1 MLNDYNVE
9 TIHHSSFNIHHGNN
23 SSFNIQHS
31 SLNICLSEGLETPLL
46 QRRIVEAWDEVMG
59 HMISDFTREKFIRN
73 QVLHVKIDNPA
84 LRQDLSMMH
93 TQITRRLNDAV
104 GSSVISDVRVY

>member
-1 MLNDYNVE
+1 MFKREVKPIGDLLKEMLRK
-9 TIHHSSFNIHHGNN
+9 
-23 SSFNIQHS
+23 
-31 SLNICLSEGLETPLL
+31 EGLETPLL
-46 QRRIVEAWDEVMG
+46 QRRIVDAWDEVMG
-59 HMISDFTREKFIRN
+59 HMISSYTREKFIRN

>member
-1 MLNDYNVE
+1 MFKREVKPIGDLLKEMLRK
-9 TIHHSSFNIHHGNN
+9 
-23 SSFNIQHS
+23 
-31 SLNICLSEGLETPLL
+31 EGLETPLL
-46 QRRIVEAWDEVMG
+46 QRRIVDAWDEVMG
-59 HMISDFTREKFIRN
+59 HTISSYTHEKFIRN

-93 TQITRRLNDAV
+93 TQITRHLNDAV

>member
-1 MLNDYNVE
+1 MFKRSVLPLDDIVN
-9 TIHHSSFNIHHGNN
+9 
-23 SSFNIQHS
+23 Q
-31 SLNICLSEGLETPLL
+31 LLRQEGLETPLNE
-46 QRRIVEAWDEVMG
+46 RRLIDAWETVAG
-59 HMISDFTREKFIRN
+59 ATIARYTTEKFIRN